1 MEKNINFW
9 SCSVRKAFCYVIC
22 LLTLVKIML
31 ILMFNNI
38 LYISSK
44 WSNWVTVMNCKMN
57 RSISMFWVCYFVFP
71 FQRRGLETLTRK
83 WKGSRGRGFFPPQ
96 EFHKALSSP
105 HPHVPAS
112 PRGNCY
118 FPFVFLIQL
127 QVEDHWNLYDT
138 VLTLLL
144 ICSRNQA
151 HEWAIW
157 RDPWIHLMQG

>member
-9 SCSVRKAFCYVIC
+9 SCSVRKAFCYVGIC

-31 ILMFNNI
+31 ILIFNNI

-83 WKGSRGRGFFPPQ
+83 WKGSRGRGHPCVVRPPPPPRIPQSLVLSTPSCSCLPQRKLIFHLFF
-96 EFHKALSSP
+96 
-105 HPHVPAS
+105 
-112 PRGNCY
+112 
-118 FPFVFLIQL
+118 
-127 QVEDHWNLYDT
+127 LYSCKWKIIEIYMI
-138 VLTLLL
+138 LFWH
-144 ICSRNQA
+144 CS
-151 HEWAIW
+151 
-157 RDPWIHLMQG
+157 

>member
-9 SCSVRKAFCYVIC
+9 SCSVRKAFCYVGIC

-31 ILMFNNI
+31 ILIFNNI

-83 WKGSRGRGFFPPQ
+83 WKGSRGRGHPCPPPPPKNSTKPCPLHTLMLLPPPEETVIFHLFF
-96 EFHKALSSP
+96 
-105 HPHVPAS
+105 
-112 PRGNCY
+112 
-118 FPFVFLIQL
+118 
-127 QVEDHWNLYDT
+127 LYSCKWKIIEIYMI
-138 VLTLLL
+138 LFWH
-144 ICSRNQA
+144 CS
-151 HEWAIW
+151 
-157 RDPWIHLMQG
+157 